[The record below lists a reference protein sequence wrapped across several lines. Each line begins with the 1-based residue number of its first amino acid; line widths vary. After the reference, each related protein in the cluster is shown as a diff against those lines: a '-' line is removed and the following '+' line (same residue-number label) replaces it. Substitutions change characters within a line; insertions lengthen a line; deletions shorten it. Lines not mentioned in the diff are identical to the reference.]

1 MSSLLNIGLTGLNA
15 SQAQLNTT
23 GHNITNAAT
32 PGYHRQGVTQVARD
46 PLLLG
51 GAFFGM
57 GTGISGVTRA
67 YSQLLENQVMSADS
81 RRAEYAAYNQY
92 ISQVDNVLADADTGL
107 TPALNEFF
115 AAMQSVS
122 SNPTNVAGR
131 QALVS
136 SAETLSARFRT
147 LDARVVEI
155 TQGVQGEIS
164 ATLGS
169 INSYAAAIAELN
181 QRVAVSQANGGGAA
195 AADLLD
201 QRQQAIA
208 GLNQLVK
215 VSTVE
220 ARDGSLSVFI
230 GSGQAL
236 VMGSSAKELLIG
248 DKIDEN
254 GRPMVLIRMPG
265 KEATPIAETLL
276 SGGTLGGLLAVRR
289 DGLEPAQRSLGLLA
303 ATMATAFNEQ
313 HRLGVDLNGRLGQD
327 FFDLDAI
334 RIDPAGTISARI
346 NPDQLAA
353 LTGSDYVLSLEGT
366 RYVMTDIGTGAK
378 EEIPPAEIAPAD
390 DGTLQYKGLTLTG
403 LDGLSPGDRVFIYPT
418 RFAAGSIGTAI
429 RDPRMVAAAAPV
441 VSEAP
446 AANTGTARITDI
458 RVTSVEGM
466 ADTSGV
472 PVFDPATLRF
482 TETAGVF
489 TLQVSPLSPPLPNG
503 YSVVGDDSYTP
514 VSDSGGKVFTLEHSA
529 GFRYEF
535 KLSGVPAVSGDEFT
549 LSANTTGVADNRN
562 ATLLGALQTDK
573 LMFGAGADNTPT
585 ATLNNAYAQLV
596 AKVGSKTREVQAGER
611 TQTSL
616 LEQATSTRD
625 SLSAVN
631 LDEEA
636 ANLVRFQQS
645 YQAAGRVMSVA
656 QRLFDE
662 MLAIGR

>member
-32 PGYHRQGVTQVARD
+32 PGYHRQGVTQAARD

-57 GTGISGVTRA
+57 GTGVSGVTRA
-67 YSQLLENQVMSADS
+67 YSQLLETQVMSADS
-81 RRAEYAAYNQY
+81 RRAEYATYNQY

-107 TPALNEFF
+107 TPALNQFF
-115 AAMQSVS
+115 GAMQSVS
-122 SNPTNVAGR
+122 SNPTNVAAR

-136 SAETLSARFRT
+136 SAETLTARFRA
-147 LDARVVEI
+147 LDARVSEI
-155 TQGVQGEIS
+155 TQGVQSEIS
-164 ATLGS
+164 TTLGS

-181 QRVAVSQANGGGAA
+181 QRVAVSRVNAGGAA

-208 GLNQLVK
+208 ELNQLVK

-220 ARDGSLSVFI
+220 GKDGSLSVFI

-236 VMGSSAKELLIG
+236 VMGNRAKELQVG
-248 DKIDEN
+248 DKFDEN
-254 GRPMVLIRMPG
+254 GRPMVLIGIPG
-265 KEATPIAETLL
+265 KEAVPIAETLL
-276 SGGTLGGLLAVRR
+276 SGGALGGLLAVRR

-303 ATMATAFNEQ
+303 TTMATAFNEQ
-313 HRLGVDLNGRLGQD
+313 HRLGVDLNGQLGQD
-327 FFDLDAI
+327 FFNLGAV
-334 RIDPAGTISARI
+334 RVEPPGAVGASI
-346 NPDQLAA
+346 NPDQLAG
-353 LTGSDYVLSLEGT
+353 LTGSDYVLSRDGA
-366 RYVMTDIGTGAK
+366 RYVMTDIGTGRS
-378 EEIPPAEIAPAD
+378 EEVTPQS
-390 DGTLQYKGLTLTG
+390 GTLQYKGLRLTG
-403 LDGLSPGDRVFIYPT
+403 LNGLNAGDRVFIYPT

-429 RDPRMVAAAAPV
+429 SDPRMVAAAAPV
-441 VSEAP
+441 VSDAP
-446 AANTGTARITDI
+446 VTNTGSARITDI
-458 RVTSVEGM
+458 RVTRVAGM
-466 ADTSGV
+466 AGTDGV
-472 PVFDPATLRF
+472 PSFAAAELRL
-482 TETAGVF
+482 TEGVGGEF
-489 TLQVSPLSPPLPNG
+489 TLQVSPPLPGG
-503 YSVVGDDSYTP
+503 YEIVAGVATYTP
-514 VSDSGGKVFTLEHSA
+514 ALESGGKVFTVRNDA
-529 GFRYEF
+529 GFSYEF
-535 KLSGVPAVSGDEFT
+535 KLSGTPADNDEFT
-549 LSANTTGVADNRN
+549 LGANASGIADNRN

-573 LMFGAGADNTPT
+573 LMYGAGAANTPT

-616 LEQATSTRD
+616 LEQARAARD
-625 SLSAVN
+625 SVSAVN

-662 MLAIGR
+662 MLAISR

>member
-57 GTGISGVTRA
+57 GTGVSGVTRA
-67 YSQLLENQVMSADS
+67 YSQLLETQVMSADS
-81 RRAEYAAYNQY
+81 RRAEYATYNQY

-107 TPALNEFF
+107 TPALNQFF
-115 AAMQSVS
+115 GAMQSVS
-122 SNPTNVAGR
+122 SNPTNVAAR

-136 SAETLSARFRT
+136 SAETLTARFRT
-147 LDARVVEI
+147 LDARVAEI
-155 TQGVQGEIS
+155 TQGVQSEIS
-164 ATLGS
+164 TTLGS

-181 QRVAVSQANGGGAA
+181 QRVAVSRVNGGGAA

-208 GLNQLVK
+208 ELNQLVK

-220 ARDGSLSVFI
+220 GKDGSLSVFI

-236 VMGSSAKELLIG
+236 VMGNRAKELHVG
-248 DKIDEN
+248 DKFDEN
-254 GRPMVLIRMPG
+254 GRPMVLIGIPG
-265 KEATPIAETLL
+265 KEAAPIAETLL
-276 SGGTLGGLLAVRR
+276 SGGALGGLLAVRR
-289 DGLEPAQRSLGLLA
+289 DGLEPAQRSLGLVA
-303 ATMATAFNEQ
+303 TTMATAFNEQ
-313 HRLGVDLNGRLGQD
+313 HRLGVDLNGMLGQD
-327 FFDLDAI
+327 FFNLGAV
-334 RIDPAGTISARI
+334 RVEPPGTVGVSI
-346 NPDQLAA
+346 NPDQLAG
-353 LTGSDYVLSLEGT
+353 LTGSDYVLSRDGA
-366 RYVMTDIGTGAK
+366 RYVMTDIGTGTS
-378 EEIPPAEIAPAD
+378 EEVTPQGGA
-390 DGTLQYKGLTLTG
+390 LQYKGLSFAG
-403 LDGLSPGDRVFIYPT
+403 LEAMNSGDRVFIYPT
-418 RFAAGSIGTAI
+418 RFAAGTIGMAI
-429 RDPRMVAAAAPV
+429 SDPRMVAAAAPV
-441 VSEAP
+441 VSNALVT
-446 AANTGTARITDI
+446 NTGSARITDI
-458 RVTSVEGM
+458 RVTSVAGM
-466 ADTSGV
+466 AGTNAVPSFAAAELRLTEGV
-472 PVFDPATLRF
+472 GG
-482 TETAGVF
+482 EF
-489 TLQVSPLSPPLPNG
+489 TLQMPLPG
-503 YSVVGDDSYTP
+503 VYEIVGGVATYSP
-514 VSDSGGKVFTLEHSA
+514 ALESGGKVFTVRNDA
-529 GFRYEF
+529 GFSYEF
-535 KLSGVPAVSGDEFT
+535 KLSGTPADDDKFT
-549 LSANTTGVADNRN
+549 LSANASGIADNRN

-573 LMFGAGADNTPT
+573 LMYGAGAANTPT

-616 LEQATSTRD
+616 LEQARAARD
-625 SLSAVN
+625 SVSAVN

-662 MLAIGR
+662 MLAISR

>member
-23 GHNITNAAT
+23 SHNITNAAT

-57 GTGISGVTRA
+57 GTGVSGVTRA
-67 YSQLLENQVMSADS
+67 YSQLLESQVMSANS
-81 RRAEYAAYNQY
+81 RRAEYATYNQY

-107 TPALNEFF
+107 TPALNQFF
-115 AAMQSVS
+115 GAMQSVS
-122 SNPTNVAGR
+122 SNPTNVAAR

-136 SAETLSARFRT
+136 SAETLTARFRT
-147 LDARVVEI
+147 LDARVAEI
-155 TQGVQGEIS
+155 TQGVQSEIGT
-164 ATLGS
+164 TLDS
-169 INSYAAAIAELN
+169 INSYAGAIAELN
-181 QRVAVSQANGGGAA
+181 QRVAVSRVNGGGAA

-208 GLNQLVK
+208 ELNQLVK

-220 ARDGSLSVFI
+220 SKDGSLSVFI

-236 VMGSSAKELLIG
+236 VMGNRAKELHVG
-248 DKIDEN
+248 DKFDEN
-254 GRPMVLIRMPG
+254 GRPMVLIGVPG
-265 KEATPIAETLL
+265 KEAAPIAETLL
-276 SGGTLGGLLAVRR
+276 SGGALGGLLAVRR

-303 ATMATAFNEQ
+303 TTMATAFNEQ

-327 FFDLDAI
+327 FFNLDAV
-334 RIDPAGTISARI
+334 RVEPPGAVGASI
-346 NPDQLAA
+346 NPDQLAS
-353 LTGSDYVLSLEGT
+353 LTGSDYVLSRNGT
-366 RYVMTDIGTGAK
+366 RYVMTDIGTGK
-378 EEIPPAEIAPAD
+378 SEEVPLAD
-390 DGTLQYKGLTLTG
+390 ITTADGGTLQYRGLTVKGLGG
-403 LDGLSPGDRVFIYPT
+403 LAADGRVFIYPT
-418 RFAAGSIGTAI
+418 RFAAGTIGTAI
-429 RDPRMVAAAAPV
+429 SDPRMVAAAAPV
-441 VSEAP
+441 VSEAEVTN
-446 AANTGTARITDI
+446 AGSARITDI
-458 RVTSVEGM
+458 RVTSVAGM
-466 ADTSGV
+466 AGTSGI
-472 PVFDPATLRF
+472 PSFAAAELRL
-482 TETAGVF
+482 TEAGGVF
-489 TLQVSPLSPPLPNG
+489 TLQVSPPLPGG
-503 YSVVGDDSYTP
+503 YEIVGGVATFTP
-514 VSDSGGKVFTLEHSA
+514 ASDSGGKVFTVRNDTD
-529 GFRYEF
+529 GFSYEF
-535 KLSGVPAVSGDEFT
+535 KLSGTPADNDKFK
-549 LSANTTGVADNRN
+549 LSANATGIADNRN
-562 ATLLGALQTDK
+562 AALLGALQTDK
-573 LMFGAGADNTPT
+573 LMYGAGAANTPT

-616 LEQATSTRD
+616 LEQARAARD
-625 SLSAVN
+625 SVSAVN

>member
-1 MSSLLNIGLTGLNA
+1 MSSLLNIGLSGLNA

-32 PGYHRQGVTQVARD
+32 PGFHRQGVTQVSRD

-51 GAFFGM
+51 GSFFGM

-67 YSQLLENQVMSADS
+67 YSQLLENQVMNASSRQAD
-81 RRAEYAAYNQY
+81 YAAYNQY

-115 AAMQSVS
+115 GAMQSVS
-122 SNPTNVAGR
+122 SNPTNVAAR
-131 QALVS
+131 QALIS
-136 SAETLSARFRT
+136 SGETLTARFRT
-147 LDARVVEI
+147 LDARITEI

-164 ATLGS
+164 ATLDS
-169 INSYAAAIAELN
+169 INSYAGAIAELN
-181 QRVAVSQANGGGAA
+181 QRIAVSQANAGGAA
-195 AADLLD
+195 AGDLLD

-208 GLNQLVK
+208 ELNQLVK

-248 DKIDEN
+248 DKVDEN
-254 GRPMVLIRMPG
+254 GRPMVLIRSPG
-265 KEATPIAETLL
+265 KQATPIAETLL
-276 SGGTLGGLLAVRR
+276 SGGALGGLLAVRR

-303 ATMATAFNEQ
+303 TTLATAFNEQ
-313 HRLGVDLNGRLGQD
+313 HRLGVDLNGKLGTD
-327 FFDLDAI
+327 FFALGAI
-334 RIDPAGTISARI
+334 RVDPAGTISARI
-346 NPDQLAA
+346 DPDQLAG
-353 LTGSDYVLSLEGT
+353 LTGSDYALSYDGT
-366 RYVMTDIGTGAK
+366 RYVMTNIGTGEP
-378 EEIPPAEIAPAD
+378 EEITPAVN
-390 DGTLQYKGLTLTG
+390 GTLHYKGLNLEG
-403 LDGLSPGDRVFIYPT
+403 LDGLAAGDRVFIYPT
-418 RFAAGSIGTAI
+418 RFAAGGIAMGI
-429 RDPRMVAAAAPV
+429 NDPRMVAAAAPIMG
-441 VSEAP
+441 EAL
-446 AANTGTARITDI
+446 ASNTGTARITDI
-458 RVTSVEGM
+458 RVTSTEGM
-466 ADTSGV
+466 ENSSGV

-482 TETAGVF
+482 TESGGVF
-489 TLQVSPLSPPLPNG
+489 TLQISPSSPPLPSG
-503 YSVVGDDSYTP
+503 YSVVGNDSYTP
-514 VSDSGGKVFTLEHSA
+514 VSESGGKVFTLRNTE
-529 GFRYEF
+529 GFSYEF

-549 LSANTTGVADNRN
+549 LSANTNGVADNRN

-616 LEQATSTRD
+616 LQQATAARD

-662 MLAIGR
+662 MLSIGR